1 MSKDPYHDFHVQI
14 RMEQPPKTD
23 WNQEVRATA
32 ITGVAARENQS
43 DIVQLF
49 ARKEFRRWRYRMDV
63 YVFKL
68 DEMLEDGWIP
78 KTGRNLV
85 AWSIS
90 SSLKNRCLRVV
101 NGHPCYFDT
110 PELKMQRFRGVTLR
124 SPERNHN
131 QSEIWVMFDSV
142 SDLATV

>member
-1 MSKDPYHDFHVQI
+1 MSKDPHHDFHAQI

-43 DIVQLF
+43 DIVQIF

-63 YVFKL
+63 
-68 DEMLEDGWIP
+68 I
-78 KTGRNLV
+78 
-85 AWSIS
+85 
-90 SSLKNRCLRVV
+90 V

-131 QSEIWVMFDSV
+131 QSEIWVMFDSGAG
-142 SDLATV
+142 LTGRTH

>member
-23 WNQEVRATA
+23 WNQQVRATA

-63 YVFKL
+63 VSRIVYSTQLYLYNLFAYYVL
-68 DEMLEDGWIP
+68 CSYIQ
-78 KTGRNLV
+78 
-85 AWSIS
+85 AY
-90 SSLKNRCLRVV
+90 CL
-101 NGHPCYFDT
+101 
-110 PELKMQRFRGVTLR
+110 
-124 SPERNHN
+124 
-131 QSEIWVMFDSV
+131 
-142 SDLATV
+142 